1 MSCTTGAP
9 LSHTCL
15 VKDFTIHQGAYWAIK
30 IKGIKNADGTYVDL
44 TGATFR
50 GQARRDLGPST
61 AVAFSFTFTVDLLTD
76 PAKHSVLVSIAAT
89 TTDALT
95 VGKTPRDKDSVFYY
109 DWELVDTLG
118 NPHRIQ
124 MGRIYIARNATR

>member
-1 MSCTTGAP
+1 MRCDTGAP
-9 LSHTCL
+9 LSHACL
-15 VKDFTIHQGAYWAIK
+15 VKNFTIHQGAYWAIK

-44 TGATFR
+44 TGTTLR

-61 AVAFSFTFTVDLLTD
+61 AVAFSFTFTPDLTTN
-76 PAKHSVLVSIAAT
+76 PAKHSVLVSVAASE
-89 TTDALT
+89 TDALT

-118 NPHRIQ
+118 NPFRIQ
-124 MGRIYIARNATR
+124 MGRTYIARNATQ